1 MNLKFYK
8 LVLVLGGISL
18 VACKPEVNMPK
29 PRGFFKIDLPEKRS
43 YQTFDSLG
51 FPYTF
56 EYPTYGKI
64 DQDAQLIKEEG
75 QPYWVNVSIPSL
87 NAMIY
92 LSYKS
97 VQPGVSINSL
107 VNESYKLTNAHQK
120 RADFIDAPSITTKSG
135 LNGVFYTVG
144 GDAAS
149 TYQFYITDNKKHF
162 MRGSLYFNTLPNADS
177 LAPAAEYLKVDLEH
191 LINSLSFR

>member
-1 MNLKFYK
+1 MKLKIYRLALFCGT
-8 LVLVLGGISL
+8 LGL
-18 VACKPEVNMPK
+18 FACKPEVNMPK
-29 PRGFFKIDLPEKRS
+29 PRGYFKIDLPEKRA
-43 YQTFDSLG
+43 YQPFDSVG

-56 EYPTYGKI
+56 EYPVYGKI
-64 DQDAQLIKEEG
+64 DQDTAMIKEEG
-75 QPYWVNVSIPSL
+75 QPYWVNVNIPSL
-87 NAMIY
+87 NAVIY
-92 LSYKS
+92 LSYKT
-97 VQPGVSINSL
+97 VLPGVSINSL

-120 RADFIDAPSITTKSG
+120 KADFIDAPSITTPSG

-149 TYQFYITDNKKHF
+149 TYQFYVTDNKKHF

-177 LAPAAEYLKVDLEH
+177 LAPAAAFLKTDLEH